1 MKMAY
6 KLDSVF
12 KVLMFFKAV
21 FPKLFQL
28 ADHKICKKKFGKLQ
42 ILLNVLAY
50 HKIASFST

>member
-21 FPKLFQL
+21 FPELFQL
-28 ADHKICKKKFGKLQ
+28 ADHKICKKIGKITNSL
-42 ILLNVLAY
+42 
-50 HKIASFST
+50 KSFSGP